1 MKTIVAPSL
10 LSADFKCLEK
20 EILNIQTAGADWLH
34 FDVMDGNFV
43 PNISFGLPVLKSS
56 AKCHNMVKDV
66 HIRISNPKA
75 YAKKFVEAGAD
86 YVTFH
91 YEACANNDEV
101 SDVIYAIHQAGGK
114 AGMSIKPKTPTEVVI
129 PFLKELDLVLAM
141 SVATGFDGQGFMN
154 EALGKIFYI
163 KNYLTENN
171 IDCLIEVDGGINNE
185 TGKLCKLAGADVLV
199 AGSYLFGQEDA
210 KERITGLK
218 E

>member
-43 PNISFGLPVLKSS
+43 PNISFGLPVLKSI
-56 AKCHNMVKDV
+56 AKCHNMVNDV
-66 HIRISNPKA
+66 HIMISNPKA

-101 SDVIYAIHQAGGK
+101 SDVIYAIHQAGGT

-129 PFLKELDLVLAM
+129 PFLKELDLVLVM
-141 SVATGFDGQGFMN
+141 SVEPGFGGQGFMN

-163 KNYLTENN
+163 KNYLIHN
-171 IDCLIEVDGGINNE
+171 
-185 TGKLCKLAGADVLV
+185 
-199 AGSYLFGQEDA
+199 
-210 KERITGLK
+210 
-218 E
+218 

>member
-43 PNISFGLPVLKSS
+43 PNISFGLPVLKSI
-56 AKCHNMVKDV
+56 AKCHNMVNDV
-66 HIRISNPKA
+66 HIMISNPKA

-129 PFLKELDLVLAM
+129 PFLKELDLVLVM
-141 SVATGFDGQGFMN
+141 SVEPGFGGQGFMN